1 MLPAALPDRGA
12 RGARAEVPMS
22 DAQAAPGPDAP
33 RLGFLYPAGY
43 GDQEYYLF
51 GEALGYRVYLLS
63 TRLYGDDVDHDVAA
77 LLKSGDVAHLA
88 SAARKFRDLR
98 PASIMWACTS
108 ASFVGGVEW
117 AEAQAR
123 AIAAASGRPASGTS
137 LAFLD
142 ALDALGAT
150 RVAIMATYPG
160 AVAQR
165 FEAFLA
171 HRGAQVVNVHTLGI
185 LSGWDTPMPLERLRD
200 EVARADRPEAEAIL
214 IPDTAMPTLHA
225 IAALEAE
232 RGKPILSANQVTLW
246 KSLRLAGVADHPTR
260 YGRIFER

>member
-1 MLPAALPDRGA
+1 MPDA
-12 RGARAEVPMS
+12 QTDARATPI
-22 DAQAAPGPDAP
+22 

-63 TRLYGDDVDHDVAA
+63 TRLYGDDVDHEVGA
-77 LLKSGDVAHLA
+77 LLKSGDVGHLA
-88 SAARKFRDLR
+88 SAARKFQELR

-123 AIAAASGRPASGTS
+123 AIAEASGRPASGTS
-137 LAFLD
+137 LAFFD
-142 ALDALGAT
+142 ALDALGIA
-150 RVAIMATYPG
+150 RVAIMATYPD
-160 AVAQR
+160 AVARR

-171 HRGAQVVNVHTLGI
+171 HRGVQAVNVHTLGI
-185 LSGWDTPMPLERLRD
+185 LSGWDTPMPLELLRQ
-200 EVARADRPEAEAIL
+200 EVAVADRPEAEAIL
-214 IPDTAMPTLHA
+214 IPDTAMPTLHL
-225 IAALEAE
+225 IQALEEE

-246 KSLRLAGVADHPTR
+246 KSLRLAGILDRPTQ